1 MFQEERKVTIKKN
14 KRNKRDRIIFGGES
28 KGKQFIHFRFFNLCD
43 KFSLLC
49 VFFYGRWCF
58 FTYLRLARA
67 SIYKEGNMD
76 DICSVLDILVLF
88 ISKLLDMNRQQE
100 KHDIHC
106 NGFTK
111 IDRDGVD
118 EDVGGFPVFSQIL
131 SLSTSFLNPFE
142 MTQHHLSRCYLKKG
156 IEFVFAMSSGKVL
169 RMI

>member
-1 MFQEERKVTIKKN
+1 MGSQKENSASILDSLICVINFLYSV
-14 KRNKRDRIIFGGES
+14 
-28 KGKQFIHFRFFNLCD
+28 
-43 KFSLLC
+43 FSSMEDDVL
-49 VFFYGRWCF
+49 

-67 SIYKEGNMD
+67 SIYKEGNTD
-76 DICSVLDILVLF
+76 KICSILDILVLF
-88 ISKLLDMNRQQE
+88 MSKLLDMNRQQE

-118 EDVGGFPVFSQIL
+118 EDGGGFPVFSQVL